1 MSDNN
6 QIPQHLSLLH
16 PPRRLRHTESLRRMV
31 QENQLTV
38 NDLIYLF
45 VIKGKTNNKKF
56 LPCQTFIVI
65 LSIYFPK
72 K

>member
-45 VIKGKTNNKKF
+45 VIKGKTNIFHLPSALIFYSSF
-56 LPCQTFIVI
+56 LQ
-65 LSIYFPK
+65 
-72 K
+72 